1 MNKKLISVLTVGVL
15 AGSLTVGCSSNNTTT
30 DSNNTKIE
38 RSNKDE
44 LKEKLE
50 IFENAYV
57 SHYNSLGNLEVTTK
71 IDLQNDL
78 NNSINTLDDMQHQ
91 AYKYACN
98 FKSDTDERKACEAI
112 QFALYEL
119 KEAEECAIK
128 YLDTGDYNDFKEY
141 TEKLQM
147 SFDSYTDY
155 TAYKDQFGVEVYVK
169 IGDNRKD
176 KEEAKENIEK
186 GGDESDN
193 TTRNK
198 TTDETETE
206 KVTPKTTTNTNKS
219 TKKSNTTKNRTETT
233 ETEKVTHD
241 CWRCG
246 KKNVTN
252 YDEHWLCDDCYLE
265 KIAHEEVDE
274 EEVPTG
280 HDCAICGQKNV
291 PNYDDAHGWLCD
303 NCYLGANQVDDYVED

>member
-1 MNKKLISVLTVGVL
+1 MNKKLISVLTAGVL
-15 AGSLTVGCSSNNTTT
+15 AGSLMAGCSSNNTST

-38 RSNKDE
+38 RTNKDE
-44 LKEKLE
+44 LKK
-50 IFENAYV
+50 
-57 SHYNSLGNLEVTTK
+57 
-71 IDLQNDL
+71 
-78 NNSINTLDDMQHQ
+78 
-91 AYKYACN
+91 
-98 FKSDTDERKACEAI
+98 
-112 QFALYEL
+112 
-119 KEAEECAIK
+119 
-128 YLDTGDYNDFKEY
+128 
-141 TEKLQM
+141 
-147 SFDSYTDY
+147 
-155 TAYKDQFGVEVYVK
+155 
-169 IGDNRKD
+169 
-176 KEEAKENIEK
+176 EAKELICEIETAYTVSIALLQVNSNEDMSKIEIQNFCNKQVEMLDGEIEK
-186 GGDESDN
+186 SEDFLKKIDENTEEYKALKLLEDASICLWGSYRDMIKYMDSGNYEDYKNAMESIKVSASTYEEYVSKYKDKFNPSKEDKEDTKENTEKGDDESDN

-198 TTDETETE
+198 TTNKNDNENTS
-206 KVTPKTTTNTNKS
+206 PKTTTNTNEP
-219 TKKSNTTKNRTETT
+219 SNESSTTKNRSETT

-291 PNYDDAHGWLCD
+291 PNFDDAHGWLCD